1 VFAALTSD
9 IFFYFLQRCNR
20 SFVWPGHGVNA
31 HLVRCATGKYE
42 SLSTPRYIWTDTP
55 MDNFADSDQFIKSL
69 LFAFLFSAVSIFV
82 LQLTNLID
90 PDHLLGREGIAWF
103 VATVVCTV
111 EPLLRHQGILKGGIE
126 CRIGEFTKASA
137 LGRLIG
143 APAGCAF
150 AWAITIIGS

>member
-1 VFAALTSD
+1 
-9 IFFYFLQRCNR
+9 
-20 SFVWPGHGVNA
+20 
-31 HLVRCATGKYE
+31 
-42 SLSTPRYIWTDTP
+42 
-55 MDNFADSDQFIKSL
+55 MDNFADTDQLIKSL
-69 LFAFLFSAVSIFV
+69 LFAFLFSAVLIFV

-90 PDHLLGREGIAWF
+90 PDHLLGREGIAWL
-103 VATVVCTV
+103 VATVVCTA
-111 EPLLRHQGILKGGIE
+111 EPLLRHQGVLKGGIE